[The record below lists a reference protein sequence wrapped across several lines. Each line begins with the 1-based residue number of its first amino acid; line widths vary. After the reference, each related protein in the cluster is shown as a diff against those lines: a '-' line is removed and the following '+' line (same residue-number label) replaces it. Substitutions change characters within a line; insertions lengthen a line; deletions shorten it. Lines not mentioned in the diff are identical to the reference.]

1 LPDVETGCHLRLF
14 VVSFVMRL
22 HGFFV
27 MVLRVEIVGMRQLS
41 MVRGFFVMTLMR
53 VLCRFSVM
61 FGCVLV
67 VLGCLGMMAVSF
79 LLHRVSP

>member
-1 LPDVETGCHLRLF
+1 
-14 VVSFVMRL
+14 MRL

-61 FGCVLV
+61 LGRVLV
-67 VLGCLGMMAVSF
+67 VLGCLGMMVVSF
-79 LLHRVSP
+79 LVHRVSP